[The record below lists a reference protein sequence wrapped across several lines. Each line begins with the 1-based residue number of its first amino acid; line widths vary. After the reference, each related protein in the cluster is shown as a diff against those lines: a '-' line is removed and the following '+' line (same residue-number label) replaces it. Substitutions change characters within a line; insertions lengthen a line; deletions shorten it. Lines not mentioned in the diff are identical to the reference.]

1 MTKKLTAAIAL
12 EMVKRIEALQ
22 DQISAVYREA
32 GDYDGTNNANVI
44 RDIVKA
50 RDEQR
55 DAEFIATGMLESLD
69 IEDEAA

>member
-1 MTKKLTAAIAL
+1 MTKKLTSAIAL